1 MPGNTNYSSLW
12 IELLGVPF
20 EQGYLDAGGVRTRYL
35 HSGSIDKPPLLFL
48 HGTGGHAEAYA
59 RNLAA
64 HAEHFSTWAI
74 DMVGNG
80 LSDRSDGAL
89 EISTYV
95 DHLGAVLDA
104 LGLEKASLSGES
116 LGGWVAARFAIE
128 HPDRVEKLVLNT
140 PGGHTAFPDVM
151 QRIKTLSMA
160 AVEDPSWERIKSRL
174 EFLMHDKSK
183 VTDDIVAV
191 RQAIYAG
198 PGMVEQMERTL
209 ILQDWDVRQRNLILA
224 EDWARIV
231 APTLVLWTSDDPTA
245 SVEDGRRV
253 AEMIPGAE
261 FTVMEG
267 CGHWPQ
273 WEDAATFNAIHIGF
287 LTGGAATAS

>member
-1 MPGNTNYSSLW
+1 MQGDTNYSSLW

-35 HSGSIDKPPLLFL
+35 HSGGSEKPPLLFL

-74 DMVGNG
+74 DMIGNG

-95 DHLGAVLDA
+95 EHLAAVLDA

-116 LGGWVAARFAIE
+116 LGGWVAARFAID
-128 HPDRVEKLVLNT
+128 HPDRVERLVLNT

-191 RQAIYAG
+191 RQAIYAR

-209 ILQDWDVRQRNLILA
+209 ILQDWDARQRNLILA
-224 EDWARIV
+224 EDWGRIT

-245 SVEDGRRV
+245 SVDDGRRV
-253 AEMIPGAE
+253 AEMIPGAK

-287 LTGGAATAS
+287 LTGAAANAS

>member
-1 MPGNTNYSSLW
+1 MHGKTKYSSLW
-12 IELLGVPF
+12 LELLGVPF

-35 HSGSIDKPPLLFL
+35 HSGSADKPPLFFL

-59 RNLAA
+59 RNLAK
-64 HAEHFSTWAI
+64 HGEHFSTWSI
-74 DMVGNG
+74 DMIGNG
-80 LSDRSDGAL
+80 LSDRSGDVL
-89 EISTYV
+89 EIPAYV
-95 DHLGAVLDA
+95 AHLRAVLDT
-104 LGLEKASLSGES
+104 LGIEKASLSGES

-128 HPDRVEKLVLNT
+128 FPDRVDKLVLNT

-174 EFLMHDKSK
+174 EFLMLDKSK
-183 VTDDIVAV
+183 VTDDIIAV

-198 PGMVEQMERTL
+198 PDMVDQMKRTL
-209 ILQDWDVRQRNLILA
+209 ILQEWDVRQRNLI
-224 EDWARIV
+224 EPEEWACIA

-245 SVEDGRRV
+245 GVDDGRRV
-253 AEMIPGAE
+253 ADMIPGAE
-261 FTVMEG
+261 FVVMDG

-273 WEDAATFNAIHIGF
+273 WEDPATFNAIHIGF
-287 LTGGAATAS
+287 LTGTTVSTA